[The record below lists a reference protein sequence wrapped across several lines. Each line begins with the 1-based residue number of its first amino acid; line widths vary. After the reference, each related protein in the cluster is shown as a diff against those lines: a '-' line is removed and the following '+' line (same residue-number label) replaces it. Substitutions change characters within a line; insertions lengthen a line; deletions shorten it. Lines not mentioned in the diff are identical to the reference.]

1 MFQKKNKEELESL
14 KPEELAAH
22 RKELMVRKAE
32 LLQKKKA
39 GAITDEEQSE
49 LDELAVYLVAV
60 DKLAAKKPTT
70 GLGATAPEA
79 EQPKPER
86 PKPEQPKPEQPKP
99 AGAVQVQYVP
109 PKGEENVAVL
119 RLTKGRRF
127 NPDTGEREAPVFTQK
142 FNASEYRLFMAHY
155 KSLGYTIE
163 EVVYDPFK

>member
-39 GAITDEEQSE
+39 SAITDEEQAE
-49 LDELAVYLVAV
+49 LDDLAVYLVAV

-79 EQPKPER
+79 EQQ
-86 PKPEQPKPEQPKP
+86 KPEQLGPEQSKV
-99 AGAVQVQYVP
+99 ANYVP

-127 NPDTGEREAPVFTQK
+127 NPDTGEREAPVFMQK
-142 FNASEYRLFMAHY
+142 FNANEYRLFMAHY

>member
-1 MFQKKNKEELESL
+1 MYQKKNKEELESL

-39 GAITDEEQSE
+39 DAITDEEQSE
-49 LDELAVYLVAV
+49 LDELALYLVVV

-70 GLGATAPEA
+70 GLGATASKA
-79 EQPKPER
+79 
-86 PKPEQPKPEQPKP
+86 EQPKPEQPKP
-99 AGAVQVQYVP
+99 VEQPKTTGYVP

-127 NPDTGEREAPVFTQK
+127 NPDTGMREAPVFTQK
-142 FNASEYRLFMAHY
+142 FNAGEYRLFMAHY

-163 EVVYDPFK
+163 EVVYNPFK

>member
-1 MFQKKNKEELESL
+1 MFQKKNEKELESL

-22 RKELMVRKAE
+22 QKELMVRKAE
-32 LLQKKKA
+32 LLQKKKD
-39 GAITDEEQSE
+39 GAIADDEQAE
-49 LDELAVYLVAV
+49 LDDLAVYLVAV
-60 DKLAAKKPTT
+60 SKLVKEPT
-70 GLGATAPEA
+70 ATE
-79 EQPKPER
+79 
-86 PKPEQPKPEQPKP
+86 KPEQAKPR
-99 AGAVQVQYVP
+99 AYVP

-163 EVVYDPFK
+163 GVLYNPFEK

>member
-1 MFQKKNKEELESL
+1 MYQKKNKEELESL

-39 GAITDEEQSE
+39 SAITDEEQSE

-79 EQPKPER
+79 ER
-86 PKPEQPKPEQPKP
+86 PKPEQPKPEQLKP
-99 AGAVQVQYVP
+99 AGAVQVKYVP
-109 PKGEENVAVL
+109 PEGEENVAVL

-163 EVVYDPFK
+163 EVVYNPFEK

>member
-39 GAITDEEQSE
+39 SAITDEEQSE
-49 LDELAVYLVAV
+49 LDELAVYLVVV

-79 EQPKPER
+79 EKPA
-86 PKPEQPKPEQPKP
+86 EQPKPEAEKSAEQPK
-99 AGAVQVQYVP
+99 VTSYVP

>member
-1 MFQKKNKEELESL
+1 MFQKKNKQELESL

-49 LDELAVYLVAV
+49 LDELAVYLVGV
-60 DKLAAKKPTT
+60 DKLAAPK
-70 GLGATAPEA
+70 A
-79 EQPKPER
+79 EQ
-86 PKPEQPKPEQPKP
+86 PEQPKSEQPKVSGYIP
-99 AGAVQVQYVP
+99 S
-109 PKGEENVAVL
+109 KGEENIAVL

-155 KSLGYTIE
+155 KNLGYTIE
-163 EVVYDPFK
+163 EVVYNPFK

>member
-79 EQPKPER
+79 EQPKPE
-86 PKPEQPKPEQPKP
+86 QPKPV
-99 AGAVQVQYVP
+99 GAVQVKYVP
-109 PKGEENVAVL
+109 PEGEENVAVL

-163 EVVYDPFK
+163 EVVYNPFK

>member
-1 MFQKKNKEELESL
+1 MYQKKNKEELESL

-39 GAITDEEQSE
+39 SAITDEEQSE

-79 EQPKPER
+79 EQPKPE
-86 PKPEQPKPEQPKP
+86 QPKST
-99 AGAVQVQYVP
+99 GAVQVKYVP
-109 PKGEENVAVL
+109 LEGEENVAIL

-142 FNASEYRLFMAHY
+142 FNASEYRLFMTHY

-163 EVVYDPFK
+163 EVVYNPFK

>member
-1 MFQKKNKEELESL
+1 MFQKKNEKELESL

-22 RKELMVRKAE
+22 QKELMVRKAE
-32 LLQKKKA
+32 LLQKKKNGVIA
-39 GAITDEEQSE
+39 DEEQAE
-49 LDELAVYLVAV
+49 LDDLAVYLVAV
-60 DKLAAKKPTT
+60 SKLVKKSTT
-70 GLGATAPEA
+70 TE
-79 EQPKPER
+79 E
-86 PKPEQPKPEQPKP
+86 PEQAKPR
-99 AGAVQVQYVP
+99 AYVP

-163 EVVYDPFK
+163 DVVYSPFEK

>member
-1 MFQKKNKEELESL
+1 MYQKKNKEELESL

-49 LDELAVYLVAV
+49 LDELAVYLVTV
-60 DKLAAKKPTT
+60 DKLAAKKPTI

-79 EQPKPER
+79 EKPVEQS
-86 PKPEQPKPEQPKP
+86 KPAEQPK
-99 AGAVQVQYVP
+99 ATGYVP
-109 PKGEENVAVL
+109 PKGEENIAVL
-119 RLTKGRRF
+119 SLTKGRRF
-127 NPDTGEREAPVFTQK
+127 NPDTGKREAPVFTQK

-163 EVVYDPFK
+163 EVVYNPFK